1 MPRQLTHG
9 ISDNSR
15 RGPEKMNVFFLA
27 MSRPMLLLF
36 LLITALQAQVDLWDL
51 PPLRYSDTES
61 TDRLAQLAK
70 DWKSGKKRL
79 EGKTE
84 VARVKEIL
92 AALQVPESSQILV
105 FSKTSKQNHL
115 IHPGNPRALYFSRDC
130 YCGFVPGGM
139 MEVIIHDR
147 FLGPVF
153 YLIDL
158 GHEQKAP
165 KVERDTSDCLSCHGT
180 GRTENAPGVLVR
192 SVFPDENG
200 HPLLS
205 FGSGLVM
212 HDTPIVER
220 WGGYYVTGA
229 IGLPHFGNRTY
240 AEARQAQAESLEWIS
255 VNGKIDASKYPCATS
270 DIVALMVLE
279 HQCQAHNLL
288 TAAKMNYDRARYLS
302 LSIDPGGDP
311 DQGSAGRVADQAAQR
326 IVDWFLFSG
335 ETDMGDDGVSGS
347 ESFQQQ
353 FAATIPRA
361 GNGDSLADFQL
372 NSRLFKNRCSYMI
385 YSEAFAGLPASVR
398 KRVITRL
405 KKVLETVEEADD
417 RVPIK
422 ISERKR
428 IAEILRDTGVF

>member
-1 MPRQLTHG
+1 M
-9 ISDNSR
+9 
-15 RGPEKMNVFFLA
+15 
-27 MSRPMLLLF
+27 
-36 LLITALQAQVDLWDL
+36 AQVDLWDL
-51 PPLRYSDTES
+51 PPLRYSDTAS
-61 TDRLAQLAK
+61 TDRLAQLAQ
-70 DWKSGKKRL
+70 DWQSGKKRL

-92 AALQVPESSQILV
+92 AALQVPVDSQILV
-105 FSKTSKQNHL
+105 FSKTSKQNSL

-139 MEVIIHDR
+139 MEVIIQDR
-147 FLGPVF
+147 RLGPVF

-158 GHEQKAP
+158 GHEHKAP

-200 HPLLS
+200 NSLLS

-212 HDTPIVER
+212 HDTPIAER

-229 IGLPHFGNRTY
+229 ISLPHLGNRTY
-240 AEARQAQAESLEWIS
+240 AEARQAQAERSEWSS
-255 VNGKIDASKYPCATS
+255 VSGKIDASKYPCATS
-270 DIVALMVLE
+270 DVVALLVLE

-288 TAAKMNYDRARYLS
+288 TAAKINYERARFLS

-326 IVDWFLFSG
+326 IVDWFLFTG
-335 ETDMGDDGVSGS
+335 EADMGADGVSGS
-347 ESFQQQ
+347 EIFQQQ
-353 FAATIPRA
+353 FAAAIPRA
-361 GNGDSLADFQL
+361 RHGDSLADFQL

-385 YSEAFAGLPASVR
+385 YSEAFATLPDAVK

-405 KKVLETVEEADD
+405 KNVLDSVDGADAYAH
-417 RVPIK
+417 IK
-422 ISERKR
+422 LSERRR